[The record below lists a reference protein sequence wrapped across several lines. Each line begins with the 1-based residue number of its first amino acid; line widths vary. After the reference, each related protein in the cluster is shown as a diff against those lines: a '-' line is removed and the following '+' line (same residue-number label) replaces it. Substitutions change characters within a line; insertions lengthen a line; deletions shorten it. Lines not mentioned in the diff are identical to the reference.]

1 MDDPVLWLLIAL
13 ALNVVQS
20 IVFVLHLRSLREER
34 LTLTKILAS
43 RTLTE
48 YARAE
53 KTLDPAFVPEP
64 KEPSY
69 EQAWE
74 IGDNN
79 G

>member
-1 MDDPVLWLLIAL
+1 MNELLVMAC
-13 ALNVVQS
+13 ALNVLQAG
-20 IVFVLHLRSLREER
+20 IFVWHLRSLREER

-53 KTLDPAFVPEP
+53 KTLDPQTVPEP

-74 IGDNN
+74 TGDAN